1 MNGYLLDCFAEQK
14 MQQQI
19 SARDT
24 SVPVPSRLS
33 RKQSNK
39 EIIACVEKFARGN
52 EEHVLAFKQA
62 AKALGNQEMTSQEF
76 ISFLRATF
84 GHYDAHEILRFVIAV
99 VPHPHIQK
107 ELRAALIA

>member
-1 MNGYLLDCFAEQK
+1 MQK
-14 MQQQI
+14 QI
-19 SARDT
+19 PSRDSSA
-24 SVPVPSRLS
+24 PVPSRLS

-52 EEHVLAFKQA
+52 EEHVLAFKHA